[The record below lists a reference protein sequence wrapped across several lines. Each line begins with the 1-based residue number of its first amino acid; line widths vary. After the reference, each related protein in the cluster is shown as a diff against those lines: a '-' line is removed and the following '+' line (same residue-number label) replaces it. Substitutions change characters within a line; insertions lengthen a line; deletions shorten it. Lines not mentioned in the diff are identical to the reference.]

1 MTYNT
6 EKIVA
11 IIPAYEPPC
20 SFVGYAEELL
30 KIIPRLVVVNDGS
43 GQKYA
48 PIFEKLKSLNG
59 CTVIDYV
66 DNRGKGYALCRA
78 FEYLKQNFNEEYVFV
93 TADCDGQH
101 LISDVL
107 KVCESAFAQ
116 PNALHLG
123 SRDFDDPI
131 VPKRSRRGNIITRK
145 LFGFLYGVN
154 LKDTQTGLRAFSY
167 DLLGPLLQVKGE
179 RFEYE
184 MNMLVQ
190 MQKRGVPII
199 ETPVTTVYEQSL
211 KKSEEIENSKKAEE
225 IENSKKAEEIENSKK
240 NEEVEKVEKV
250 EPEKV
255 SHFRTLQDS
264 ARVMGVLFSN
274 LGWYFL
280 SSALSALLDVVA
292 FYLFSKFVFTAAG
305 AALDPLLS
313 TVAARVVSSVLN
325 FTLNYKF
332 VFGGKGKIEIFKY
345 YLVWFWHLVL
355 SYLFAFGLSLAF
367 ESDFVIT
374 LLKGVL
380 DLCVALISY
389 KIQQKWVFA

>member
-11 IIPAYEPPC
+11 VIPAYEPPC

-30 KIIPRLVVVNDGS
+30 KIIPHLVVVNDGS

-48 PIFEKLKSLNG
+48 PIFEKLKRLNG

-78 FEYLKQNFNEEYVFV
+78 FEYLKQNFNEEYVFA

-101 LISDVL
+101 LISDIL

-123 SRDFDDPI
+123 SRDFDDPV
-131 VPKRSRRGNIITRK
+131 VPKRSRSGNIITRK
-145 LFGFLYGVN
+145 LFGFLYGIN

-167 DLLGPLLQVKGE
+167 DLLGLLLQVKGE

-184 MNMLVQ
+184 TNMLIQ

-199 ETPVTTVYEQSL
+199 ETPVTTVYEQSP
-211 KKSEEIENSKKAEE
+211 KKSEEAE
-225 IENSKKAEEIENSKK
+225 K
-240 NEEVEKVEKV
+240 VEKVEKIEKI

-280 SSALSALLDVVA
+280 SSVLSALLDVVA
-292 FYLFSKFVFTAAG
+292 FYVFSKFVFTAAG

-332 VFGGKGKIEIFKY
+332 VFGGKGKIEILKY

-355 SYLFAFGLSLAF
+355 SYLFAFALSLAF
-367 ESDFVIT
+367 DSEFVIT
-374 LLKGVL
+374 ILKGVL

-389 KIQQKWVFA
+389 KIQQKWVFS

>member
-11 IIPAYEPPC
+11 VIPAYEPPC

-30 KIIPRLVVVNDGS
+30 KIIPHLVVVNDGS

-66 DNRGKGYALCRA
+66 DNSGKGYALCRA
-78 FEYLKQNFNEEYVFV
+78 FEYLKQNFNEEYVFA

-101 LISDVL
+101 LISDIL

-123 SRDFDDPI
+123 SRDFDDPV
-131 VPKRSRRGNIITRK
+131 VPKRSRSGNIITRK
-145 LFGFLYGVN
+145 LFGFLYGIN

-167 DLLGPLLQVKGE
+167 DLLGLLLQVKGE

-184 MNMLVQ
+184 MNMLIQ

-199 ETPVTTVYEQSL
+199 ETPVTTVYEQSP
-211 KKSEEIENSKKAEE
+211 KKSEEVEKNENADE
-225 IENSKKAEEIENSKK
+225 IENS
-240 NEEVEKVEKV
+240 EKVEKI

-292 FYLFSKFVFTAAG
+292 FYVFSKFVFTAAG

-332 VFGGKGKIEIFKY
+332 VFGGKGKIEILKY

-355 SYLFAFGLSLAF
+355 SYLFAFALSLAF
-367 ESDFVIT
+367 DSEFVIT
-374 LLKGVL
+374 ILKGFL

-389 KIQQKWVFA
+389 KIQQKWVFS

>member
-11 IIPAYEPPC
+11 VIPAYEPPC

-30 KIIPRLVVVNDGS
+30 KIIPHLVVVNDGS

-78 FEYLKQNFNEEYVFV
+78 FEYLKQNFNEEYVFA

-101 LISDVL
+101 LISDIL

-123 SRDFDDPI
+123 SRDFDDPV
-131 VPKRSRRGNIITRK
+131 VPKRSRSGNIITRK
-145 LFGFLYGVN
+145 LFGFLYGIN

-167 DLLGPLLQVKGE
+167 DLLGLLLQVKGE

-184 MNMLVQ
+184 MNMLIQ
-190 MQKRGVPII
+190 MQKRGVLII
-199 ETPVTTVYEQSL
+199 ETPVTTVYEQSP
-211 KKSEEIENSKKAEE
+211 KKSEEVEKTENS
-225 IENSKKAEEIENSKK
+225 
-240 NEEVEKVEKV
+240 EKVEKI

-280 SSALSALLDVVA
+280 SSVLSALLDVVA
-292 FYLFSKFVFTAAG
+292 FYVFSKFVFTAAG

-332 VFGGKGKIEIFKY
+332 VFGGKGKIEILKY
-345 YLVWFWHLVL
+345 YLVWFLHLVL
-355 SYLFAFGLSLAF
+355 SYLFAFALSLAF
-367 ESDFVIT
+367 DSEFVIT
-374 LLKGVL
+374 ILKGVL

-389 KIQQKWVFA
+389 KIQQKWVFS